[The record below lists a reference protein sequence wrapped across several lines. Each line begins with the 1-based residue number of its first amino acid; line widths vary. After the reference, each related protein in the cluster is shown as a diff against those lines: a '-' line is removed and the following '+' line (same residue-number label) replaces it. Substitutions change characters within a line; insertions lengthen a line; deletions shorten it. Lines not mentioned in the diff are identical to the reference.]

1 MLIIVISSPDRPI
14 IFTAEIGE
22 VPITSKVKFRFITI
36 MIEIMAN

>member
-22 VPITSKVKFRFITI
+22 VTITSKLKFRFIAV
-36 MIEIMAN
+36 MIRIMAN